1 MTPHEKY
8 GLKTDV
14 KSIRERTG
22 KSYSDLLVKFITE
35 QKEPQSMLG
44 INYDSAFRH
53 RWEEIKNADLAL
65 LCELAEKGERYEAE
79 HELISH
85 YRYLFNIVNFRIALD
100 EEDELAAY
108 NEIKRLEAIISEA
121 EGEGK

>member
-1 MTPHEKY
+1 MTPLETLQKY

-65 LCELAEKGERYEAE
+65 LCELAEKGERLEKVVKDSRSAYQEQAN
-79 HELISH
+79 ISGGLKKVE
-85 YRYLFNIVNFRIALD
+85 YNIAVAVLD
-100 EEDELAAY
+100 E
-108 NEIKRLEAIISEA
+108 IITEA
-121 EGEGK
+121 EGE